1 MKKIKKVILVSSVL
15 TATVGCVG
23 LANILPKA
31 LQKNNKSSYIQP
43 YKHNPDN
50 ILDNVFENDGII
62 ILPFIFEN
70 SDQTVTKEYVLE
82 HFRKAGIEV
91 TNEADLADIIT
102 TGTQIK
108 TPSKTYT
115 VIVYGDADGD
125 GYADSYDALAIIEHV
140 VNGGDK
146 EIKGT
151 YKIAANVEN
160 DDEEVDSY
168 DALRIIEFVVGTE
181 PKLVL
186 NEPVSIKEGDDQA
199 PKITLNGD
207 NPQIIRLGQPYVELG
222 ATVTDNADEN
232 PKVVVDSSEVKT
244 DKMGTYNVTYKAEDA
259 SGNKS
264 EEIREV
270 NVVDYITNVE
280 ITLPTKT
287 SYDYGEEINLNGGQI
302 KVDWKS
308 GDTSTSRIDKAMV
321 QGYNPNKFGT
331 QEVTIL
337 YETTNTVDG
346 QKMSVEKKYNVTVI
360 DHITI
365 TKPDNLTK
373 YRYDNF
379 EIAQLV
385 PDKAQE
391 INLTW
396 SIKDIAGNT
405 IEDDLVAEVTVP
417 PVQDGVTKMN
427 FTATQ
432 VGTYYVTPII
442 DGVEREA
449 IEVTIKDDLTI
460 NKIELVVDGDI
471 RAKEEKVA
479 QIKFMHAYNK
489 GTPAEDTVEVDVP
502 IKDVKEPTSN
512 IAGIDLEL
520 LDSAKG
526 SIDRDTEP
534 LKPVKHISITSPVS
548 ATASDNKTISIEV
561 EGKNEEETAYTYTEN
576 IKLIILAET
585 KPEVK
590 VRGLTGTTGTI
601 NLYSSDPGTVA
612 DKINKDNP
620 NEIYTLVPI
629 YLSKG
634 NEEIA
639 INAGDVIND
648 TTGGIPEGKVAVID
662 NVIDND
668 PNEFAVIKDLKF
680 YNEAGTEIKRS
691 DGNFE
696 TTPIYYVGIAL
707 DPSEDS
713 STLTYIKIK
722 YGTSEIKLDATV
734 K

>member
-23 LANILPKA
+23 LANVLPKA
-31 LQKNNKSSYIQP
+31 LQKNKPSSYIQP

-70 SDQTVTKEYVLE
+70 SDQTVTKQYVLE
-82 HFRKAGIEV
+82 HFRRAGIEV
-91 TNEADLADIIT
+91 TNEADLSDIIT
-102 TGTQIK
+102 TGTLIK

-146 EIKGT
+146 EITGA

-186 NEPVSIKEGDDQA
+186 NEPVSIKEGDTEA

-207 NPQIIRLGQPYVELG
+207 NPQIVRLGQPYEELG
-222 ATVTDNADEN
+222 ATVTDNADDDV
-232 PKVVVDSSEVKT
+232 KVVIDSSQVKT
-244 DKMGTYNVTYKAEDA
+244 DQMGTYYVTYKAEDA

-287 SYDYGEEINLNGGQI
+287 SYDFGEEINLNGGQI

-308 GDTSTSRIDKAMV
+308 GDTSTSRIDKSMV
-321 QGYNPNKFGT
+321 KGYNPNRFGT

-337 YETTNTVDG
+337 YETENTIDG

-365 TKPDNLTK
+365 TKPDNLTR

-396 SIKDIAGNT
+396 SIKDIAGNV
-405 IEDDLVAEVTVP
+405 IEDDIVAEVTKQ
-417 PVQDGVTKMN
+417 VQDGVTKMS
-427 FTATQ
+427 FIATQ
-432 VGTYYVTPII
+432 VGTYYITPII

-449 IEVTIKDDLTI
+449 IEVTIRDDLTI

-471 RAKEEKVA
+471 RAKEEKVV
-479 QIKFMHAYNK
+479 QIKFMHAYKK
-489 GTPAEDTVEVDVP
+489 GTPAEDTVEVDLP
-502 IKDVKEPTSN
+502 IKDIKQVSSN
-512 IAGIDLEL
+512 INNIDLEL
-520 LDSAKG
+520 LGSAKEP
-526 SIDRDTEP
+526 INKDETP
-534 LKPVKHISITSPVS
+534 LKPVKHISITSPIS
-548 ATASDNKTISIEV
+548 ATASDNKTISVEIEGIDDD
-561 EGKNEEETAYTYTEN
+561 GKVYTYKED

-590 VRGLTGTTGTI
+590 VRGLTGTRGKI
-601 NLYSSDPGTVA
+601 NLYSSNPGTVT
-612 DKINKDNP
+612 DKIDKTDP

-629 YLSKG
+629 YLSRG
-634 NEEIA
+634 NQEIA
-639 INAGDVIND
+639 INAGDVITD
-648 TTGGIPEGKVAVID
+648 ITTGIPEGKVAVID
-662 NVIDND
+662 NVVND
-668 PNEFAVIKDLKF
+668 DPVDSWAVIKDLKF
-680 YNEAGTEIKRS
+680 YNEDGTEIKRT
-691 DGNFE
+691 DGNFAA
-696 TTPIYYVGIAL
+696 TPIYYIGIAL

-722 YGTSEIKLDATV
+722 YGTSEIILDATV